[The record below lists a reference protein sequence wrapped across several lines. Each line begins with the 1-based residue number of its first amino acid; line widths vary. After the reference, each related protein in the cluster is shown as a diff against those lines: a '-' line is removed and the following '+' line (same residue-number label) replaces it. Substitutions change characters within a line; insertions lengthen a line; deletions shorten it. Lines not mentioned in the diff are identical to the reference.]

1 MSYILFL
8 VLKFGIHDNNV
19 VIKTQRFKTEVGC
32 LQTIDKMID
41 IEKKLSARIYAF
53 CMKDV

>member
-8 VLKFGIHDNNV
+8 VLKSGIHDNV
-19 VIKTQRFKTEVGC
+19 VIKTQKFKTEVGC

-41 IEKKLSARIYAF
+41 IEKKLNARIYAF